1 MKEEKKRRKK
11 KLTVL
16 GESGKEVNRLLY
28 RSENEKFFSE
38 AFIALSTL

>member
-1 MKEEKKRRKK
+1 MKEGKKRRKK

-16 GESGKEVNRLLY
+16 GEGGKEVNRLLY